1 MKRFA
6 IKGDIIYTKT
16 ADTFCTAENSY
27 LLCEEGLCR
36 GVTDSLDGEWEKVQI
51 FDYSGKLIMPGFTDL
66 HAHAPQYAYRGMGMD
81 LQLLDW
87 LNTYTFP
94 EEAKYADT
102 AYASRMYASFADE
115 LACGPTTSA
124 ILFATIHTDSDLL
137 LAGLLER
144 TGLRIL
150 LGKVNMDR
158 NSSDA
163 LTEKTEK
170 SLSETERFIAGLNR
184 FRNVRPIVT
193 PRFVPSC
200 TQELMTGLGKLAGKY
215 NIPIQSH
222 LDENKAEI
230 QWVRDLHPECT
241 SYTDVYRTCGLL
253 GPRTVMAHCVH
264 MTPDE
269 ENLIRESGTFIA
281 HCPQSN
287 VNLCSG
293 VAPAVH
299 YLEQHINIG
308 LGTDI
313 AGGAS
318 LNMFRAVSD
327 AIRVSKLR
335 YYFTQENRPLKVS
348 EAFYLATK
356 GGGSFFGKT
365 GSFEDGYELDA
376 IVVDDTGF
384 SRLENLNPAQRAERV
399 FYLSDYR
406 NIKAKFVKGRRIYE
420 ES

>member
-6 IKGDIIYTKT
+6 VKGDIIYTKT
-16 ADTFCTAENSY
+16 PAEFSMAADSY
-27 LLCEEGLCR
+27 ILCEDGICR
-36 GVTDSLDGEWEKVQI
+36 GVVPSLKGAWKDADVL
-51 FDYSGKLIMPGFTDL
+51 DYSGKLIMPGFVDL

-81 LQLLDW
+81 LQLLEW

-102 AYASRMYASFADE
+102 AYASRMYASFVDE
-115 LACGPTTSA
+115 LVVGPTTRA
-124 ILFATIHTDSDLL
+124 VLFGTIHTDSDLL
-137 LAGLLER
+137 LAGLLEK
-144 TGLRIL
+144 TGIKVF
-150 LGKVNMDR
+150 LGKVNMNR
-158 NSSDA
+158 NSSQA
-163 LTEKTEK
+163 LTETTEE
-170 SLSETERFIAGLNR
+170 SLSETERFIKGLDG
-184 FRNVRPIVT
+184 FTNVHPAIT

-200 TQELMTGLGKLAGKY
+200 TPELMTGLGKLAEKY
-215 NIPIQSH
+215 SLPIQSH
-222 LDENKAEI
+222 LDENKSEI
-230 QWVRDLHPECT
+230 QWVRELHPECA
-241 SYTDVYRTCGLL
+241 SYTDVYRRYGLL
-253 GPRTVMAHCVH
+253 NAHTVMAHCVH
-264 MTPDE
+264 LTPDE
-269 ENLIRESGTFIA
+269 EKLMKDSGAFIA

-293 VAPAVH
+293 VAPVVH
-299 YLEQHINIG
+299 YIEQHMNMG

-318 LNMFRAVSD
+318 LNMFRAASD

-335 YYFTQENRPLKVS
+335 YYFTQQDRPLTVS

-356 GGGSFFGKT
+356 GGGAFFGKT

-399 FYLSDYR
+399 LYLSDYR
-406 NIKAKFVKGRRIYE
+406 NIKEKFVRGRRIYE

>member
-1 MKRFA
+1 VKRFA

-16 ADTFCTAENSY
+16 ADAFCTAENSY

-36 GVTDSLDGEWEKVQI
+36 GVTGALDGEWKNVQI

-124 ILFATIHTDSDLL
+124 VLFATIHTDSDLL

-184 FRNVRPIVT
+184 FKNVHPIIT

-200 TQELMTGLGKLAGKY
+200 TPELMTGLGKLAVKY
-215 NIPIQSH
+215 DIPIQSH

-230 QWVRDLHPECT
+230 QWVHDLHPECT

-269 ENLIRESGTFIA
+269 ENLIKESGAFMA

-299 YLEQHINIG
+299 YLEQHMNIG

-348 EAFYLATK
+348 EAFFLATK
-356 GGGSFFGKT
+356 GGGAFFGRT

-384 SRLENLNPAQRAERV
+384 SRLENLNPEQRAERV